1 MLLNFQRV
9 FARSVWE
16 GKKRQTIR
24 AAGQRQH
31 VPAVGD
37 TAHCYTGL
45 RTRRTLKLGS
55 WPIARVDVLRM
66 DVTPVGL
73 RNVVLGAE
81 VLRAADLDA
90 LAVADGFASSQA
102 MGRWFAANHPGGEF
116 YGWVIGWEWTAPE
129 PQVIAFPDGSPF
141 IG

>member
-24 AAGQRQH
+24 SAGQRQH
-31 VPAVGD
+31 VPAIGD

-55 WPIARVDVLRM
+55 WPIERVDVLRM
-66 DVTPVGL
+66 DVGHWGL
-73 RNVVLGAE
+73 RNALLGAQPLSHWE
-81 VLRAADLDA
+81 LMN

-102 MGRWFAANHPGGEF
+102 MGRWFAANHPPGEF
-116 YGWVIGWEWTAPE
+116 YGWVIG
-129 PQVIAFPDGSPF
+129 
-141 IG
+141 